1 MFWCKEFAP
10 YMIQKIYEDGSVVVN
25 DAGDSKV
32 FNAKSKEIRVLPT
45 IDKASEMVSPVIG
58 EPLALESS

>member
-1 MFWCKEFAP
+1 
-10 YMIQKIYEDGSVVVN
+10 MIQKIYEDGSVVVN

-32 FNAKSKEIRVLPT
+32 FNAKSKEMRVLPT
-45 IDKASEMVSPVIG
+45 TDKAPEVVSSVIR